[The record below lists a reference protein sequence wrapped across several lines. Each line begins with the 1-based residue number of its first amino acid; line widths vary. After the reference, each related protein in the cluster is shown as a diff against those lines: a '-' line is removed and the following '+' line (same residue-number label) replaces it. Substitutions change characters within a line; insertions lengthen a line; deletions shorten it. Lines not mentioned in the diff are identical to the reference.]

1 MTNLF
6 KEMERNTQRF
16 LLYVFPLAVIL
27 VIISGVLMVE
37 DYRTSYAGYL
47 MMPTLKVDNYFVPIA
62 VAAIPQLGQIVMFFL
77 FARDTRNRWAL
88 IISAILFLFDIGTD
102 VTYKSGGNWSL
113 APVATF
119 ESLAIFTLGSEI
131 MFSMMAGF
139 VLETW
144 PEFMIEVKRLL
155 STVGDGFA
163 YLIGGSER
171 DRR

>member
-6 KEMERNTQRF
+6 KEMERNTSRF
-16 LLYVFPLAVIL
+16 LLYVFPLAIIL
-27 VIISGVLMVE
+27 IIISGVLMLE

-47 MMPTLKVDNYFVPIA
+47 RMPTLKVDNYFVPIA

-88 IISAILFLFDIGTD
+88 IISAILFCFDLGTD
-102 VTYKSGGNWSL
+102 VLYKSGGNWAL
-113 APVATF
+113 APIAIF
-119 ESLAIFTLGSEI
+119 ESLAIFTLGSEV

-139 VLETW
+139 ILETW
-144 PEFMIEVKRLL
+144 PEFMVEVKRLL
-155 STVGDGFA
+155 STIGDGFA
-163 YLIGGSER
+163 YLIMPDR

>member
-6 KEMERNTQRF
+6 REMERNTQRF
-16 LLYVFPLAVIL
+16 LLYVFPLAIL
-27 VIISGVLMVE
+27 LIIISGVLMLE

-47 MMPTLKVDNYFVPIA
+47 RMPTLKVDNYFVPIA

-77 FARDTRNRWAL
+77 FARDTKNRWAL
-88 IISAILFLFDIGTD
+88 VISTILFLFDLGTD
-102 VTYKSGGNWSL
+102 VTYKSSGDWSL
-113 APVATF
+113 VPIATF
-119 ESLAIFTLGSEI
+119 ESLAIFTLGSEV

-144 PEFMIEVKRLL
+144 PEFMIEVSRLL
-155 STVGDGFA
+155 SNLGDGFA
-163 YLIGGSER
+163 YLIGGSDR